1 MKFSSLSIVVTTFSL
16 VFGIANGQLPACVIP
31 PYSDSCA
38 SIPNPS
44 LAATCNCLDASFQG
58 LIEAFV
64 TVFQPL
70 ADMMLPASCFE
81 EQYLQY
87 ISDYIQGVGV
97 DGLIGRKCPTFPSF
111 PGPAV
116 ETVCPLVLYE
126 TPRVADTMQGLCLT
140 EECLV
145 PDFTDIFVTN
155 ILSTVLFCQETCEGI
170 PDGFG
175 CAEDVLTSPGGCSSI
190 PIARPKYI
198 PCKCVDSFWP
208 IRDNPIKPGPCDDT
222 CDSSSMFDI
231 AMSNGDSHPYPH
243 CTQGCETTEP
253 EDVEALVKLF
263 LPCDADQHL
272 DDTITV
278 TSSDQSFKG
287 SKSCNDG
294 IKTGEKLCKAAS
306 TLVTLNGTPGVA
318 VYGEKRQPKASKVSK
333 ASKGKT
339 EKAMKSPKSPEATK
353 VGKSLLFIFDAKY
366 NDDDDDDD

>member
-16 VFGIANGQLPACVIP
+16 VFGIANGQLCLNP
-31 PYSDSCA
+31 PYSESCT
-38 SIPNPS
+38 SIPNLS
-44 LAATCNCLDASFQG
+44 LAATCNCLDAPYQG

-64 TVFQPL
+64 TGLQPF
-70 ADMMLPASCFE
+70 ANATLPESCFE

-87 ISDYIQGVGV
+87 ISDYIQGLTVPGV
-97 DGLIGRKCPTFPSF
+97 DLIGRVCPTFPGF
-111 PGPAV
+111 PGTAA
-116 ETVCPLVLYE
+116 ETICPVVLYE
-126 TPRVADTMQGLCLT
+126 TPRMGDSMEGFCLT

-145 PDFTDIFVTN
+145 PEFTDIFVIN
-155 ILSTVLFCQETCEGI
+155 IMNTQLFCQETCEGI
-170 PDGFG
+170 PKEFG
-175 CAEDVLTSPGGCSSI
+175 CDEYVLTPPGGCTSI
-190 PIARPKYI
+190 LIAGPKYI
-198 PCKCVDSFWP
+198 PCKCVDSIWP
-208 IRDNPIKPGPCDDT
+208 TRDTILPGPCDDT

-263 LPCDADQHL
+263 LPCEADRHL

-287 SKSCNDG
+287 SESCNDG
-294 IKTGEKLCKAAS
+294 IKTGEKLCKAVS
-306 TLVTLNGTPGVA
+306 
-318 VYGEKRQPKASKVSK
+318 KASK

-353 VGKSLLFIFDAKY
+353 VPKSAKGAKAAKAPKSAKGAKAAKAAGKGGKTLPP
-366 NDDDDDDD
+366 

>member
-16 VFGIANGQLPACVIP
+16 VFGIANGQECLYP
-31 PYSDSCA
+31 PYSDSCN
-38 SIPNPS
+38 SIPNFS
-44 LAATCNCLDASFQG
+44 LAGTCNCLDASYQG

-64 TVFQPL
+64 TGLQPS
-70 ADMMLPASCFE
+70 ADATLPESCFE

-87 ISDYIQGVGV
+87 ISDYIQGAQGF
-97 DGLIGRKCPTFPSF
+97 GLIGRECPTFPSF
-111 PGPAV
+111 PGTAV
-116 ETVCPLVLYE
+116 ETICPLVLYE
-126 TPRVADTMQGLCLT
+126 TPRKGDTMDGFCLT

-145 PDFTDIFVTN
+145 PEFTDIFVINLLNTQ
-155 ILSTVLFCQETCEGI
+155 LFCLETCEGI
-170 PDGFG
+170 PKEFG
-175 CAEDVLTSPGGCSSI
+175 CDEYVLTPPGGCASI
-190 PIARPKYI
+190 LIARPKYI

-208 IRDNPIKPGPCDDT
+208 TRDTIEPGPCDDT

-231 AMSNGDSHPYPH
+231 AMSNGHSHPYPH

-263 LPCDADQHL
+263 LPCDAGL

-287 SKSCNDG
+287 SESCNDG
-294 IKTGEKLCKAAS
+294 IKTGEKLCKAVS
-306 TLVTLNGTPGVA
+306 
-318 VYGEKRQPKASKVSK
+318 KAFKAPK

-353 VGKSLLFIFDAKY
+353 VPKSAKGAKAAKAPKSAKGAKAAGKGGKPPPP
-366 NDDDDDDD
+366 